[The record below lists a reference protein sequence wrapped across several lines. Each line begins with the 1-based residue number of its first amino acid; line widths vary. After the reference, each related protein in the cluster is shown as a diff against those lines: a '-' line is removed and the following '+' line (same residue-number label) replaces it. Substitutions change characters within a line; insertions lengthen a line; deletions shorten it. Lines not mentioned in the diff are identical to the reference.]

1 VVEMIQEWRKELE
14 DLHGR
19 IAHRFARPEPR
30 RRALSYLKGL
40 TGALERKNGWQL
52 AEQAGEATPDG
63 IQRLLNAA
71 DWDAD
76 LVRDDLR
83 DYALEHF
90 GDEEAVLIVDETG
103 FLKKGNKSVGVQRQ
117 YSGTAGRIENCQIGV
132 FLCYASTKGAAFI
145 DRALYLPKEWAKD
158 AECRAEAGVP
168 EEVGFATKPELARRM
183 LERALDASAPAGWVT
198 GDTIYGSDR
207 RLRMFLEGR
216 GQPFVLAVRSA
227 EPLWT
232 ETELGPGQVRA
243 DRIAERATPEDWR
256 HLSAGQGA
264 KGPRLYDWALL
275 PLYRLQL
282 TEEEMFWGHWLLVRR
297 GMEEPNELAYY
308 VVFAPKET
316 TTLEEVVR
324 VAGTRWQIESCFESA
339 KDQFG
344 LAEYEVRKWDAW
356 HRHATLALLAHAFV
370 SVVRSKEVL
379 KRGPKKRS
387 CP

>member
-1 VVEMIQEWRKELE
+1 MTQGGRQELDARR
-14 DLHGR
+14 GR
-19 IAHRFARPEPR
+19 LAPRFARPEPR

-71 DWDAD
+71 DWDAG

-90 GDEEAVLIVDETG
+90 GEEDAVLIVDETG

-117 YSGTAGRIENCQIGV
+117 YSGTAGRTENCQIGV
-132 FLCYASTKGAAFI
+132 FLCYASKKGAAFV

-158 AECRAEAGVP
+158 AERRTEAGVP

-183 LERALDASAPAGWVT
+183 LERALDTSVPAGWVT

-207 RLRMFLEGR
+207 RLRMFLEGC

-256 HLSAGQGA
+256 SLSAGQRA
-264 KGPRLYDWALL
+264 KGPR
-275 PLYRLQL
+275 
-282 TEEEMFWGHWLLVRR
+282 H
-297 GMEEPNELAYY
+297 
-308 VVFAPKET
+308 
-316 TTLEEVVR
+316 
-324 VAGTRWQIESCFESA
+324 
-339 KDQFG
+339 
-344 LAEYEVRKWDAW
+344 
-356 HRHATLALLAHAFV
+356 
-370 SVVRSKEVL
+370 
-379 KRGPKKRS
+379 
-387 CP
+387 

>member
-1 VVEMIQEWRKELE
+1 MIQEWSKELE

-63 IQRLLNAA
+63 FQRLLNAA
-71 DWDAD
+71 DWDAG

-90 GDEEAVLIVDETG
+90 GAEDAVLIVDETG

-117 YSGTAGRIENCQIGV
+117 YSGTAGRTENCQIGV
-132 FLCYASTKGAAFI
+132 FLCYASKKGAAFI
-145 DRALYLPKEWAKD
+145 DRALYLPKQWAKD
-158 AECRAEAGVP
+158 AERRAEAGVP

-183 LERALDASAPAGWVT
+183 LERALDASVPAGWVT

-243 DRIAERATPEDWR
+243 DRIAERATP
-256 HLSAGQGA
+256 
-264 KGPRLYDWALL
+264 
-275 PLYRLQL
+275 
-282 TEEEMFWGHWLLVRR
+282 
-297 GMEEPNELAYY
+297 
-308 VVFAPKET
+308 KET
-316 TTLEEVVR
+316 TTLEKVVR

-370 SVVRSKEVL
+370 SVVRSKEAL